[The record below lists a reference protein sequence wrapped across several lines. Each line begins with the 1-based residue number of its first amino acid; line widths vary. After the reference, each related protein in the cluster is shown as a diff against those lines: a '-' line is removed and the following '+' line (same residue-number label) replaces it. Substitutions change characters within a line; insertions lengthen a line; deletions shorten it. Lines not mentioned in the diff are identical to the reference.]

1 VHQLPAANFN
11 AWSRKVKQ
19 VEKGSVAKEKSLLA
33 ACAGE
38 FIVKLVDVGCEIFA
52 ASIVMELCQGTLP
65 TKVRDVKFVS
75 KASHQLLNPGKNWC
89 AIHNGFHDVGGTPGV
104 STDCPRFLFMHII
117 FSLFFPSLS
126 TLFLHVFEAFCPRFS
141 FVFSSFMSTC
151 SLFFFPSFL
160 RTSSCFFQHFVHF
173 VHVFFFCFSS
183 FMSACSLLFVQPFV
197 RGSSCFFPAFCAR
210 FFLFFLQH
218 FVRIRSCLLLFA
230 DTFSSF
236 CRVFFVFF
244 EPFVHTGGC
253 LLQALCT
260 HHISCGIGA
269 FAAEVKIN
277 SPKNGML
284 GSIAV
289 SKRCQSMVCVAK
301 LASRHGPA
309 AHSDKD

>member
-1 VHQLPAANFN
+1 M
-11 AWSRKVKQ
+11 
-19 VEKGSVAKEKSLLA
+19 AKEKSLLA

-117 FSLFFPSLS
+117 FSLFSRLCPRYFFM
-126 TLFLHVFEAFCPRFS
+126 FLKPFVHVFLLFFPALCPH
-141 FVFSSFMSTC
+141 VHC
-151 SLFFFPSFL
+151 FFPSFL

-309 AHSDKD
+309 VHSDKD

>member
-1 VHQLPAANFN
+1 M
-11 AWSRKVKQ
+11 
-19 VEKGSVAKEKSLLA
+19 AKEKSLLA

-151 SLFFFPSFL
+151 SLFFFRLFCALLLVFSNILSILSTFF
-160 RTSSCFFQHFVHF
+160 SSVFPASCPHVHF
-173 VHVFFFCFSS
+173 FLS
-183 FMSACSLLFVQPFV
+183 SLLCAVLLVSFQPFV
-197 RGSSCFFPAFCAR
+197 RGSSCFFSSILSAFVLVCCFLPTHSLLFVA
-210 FFLFFLQH
+210 FFLFSLSPLSILAVAFCKLFVPIIFPAESGPLQ
-218 FVRIRSCLLLFA
+218 R
-230 DTFSSF
+230 
-236 CRVFFVFF
+236 
-244 EPFVHTGGC
+244 
-253 LLQALCT
+253 
-260 HHISCGIGA
+260 
-269 FAAEVKIN
+269 K
-277 SPKNGML
+277 
-284 GSIAV
+284 
-289 SKRCQSMVCVAK
+289 
-301 LASRHGPA
+301 SR
-309 AHSDKD
+309 